1 MRGIVAPVFGL
12 LAVACVVFGALNA
25 TIWRPSS
32 EIAASAKVSGR
43 YAMTDPGV
51 LSMVAERSTLVVHT
65 NSSKTRVCIALSTR
79 KDAAGWLAGSKYTRI
94 TGMSDW
100 QTLTTSAQKASG
112 SSAAQDSAVEFESSD
127 MWRSVKCGTGNV
139 SLTSRATSSD
149 VIALIDTGSNS
160 ARTSVTVH
168 WVRVKLPDFATPF
181 YFIAALLALM
191 TVLSASVFAMPD
203 TKRRK
208 VPGEPKPKDPD
219 EISFSEALA
228 GSLNIIKRTFTPRK
242 SNKPRKRHAPGAS
255 AQSAAESSRQ
265 EENQAGDTSPAEG
278 NGLATSEPVVVD
290 PMSRNLVADMQQ
302 RIGPVQTASDGH
314 VDDTGASVSA
324 GADSHTGH
332 ALSMDASLGVG
343 QSAIGDFTIGE
354 HAEEELHASGGEEPH
369 HRHGRHSGAEETSQ
383 AGIAEDSAPV
393 AFQPHQHSR
402 HARHGGQ
409 QQPVQ
414 EQPQQAAHSYASLHN
429 DTVWYPDG
437 DIDFGSA
444 GQFDHNASPSQPGA
458 EESQA
463 SAASQQDEAEN
474 HAADATAPE
483 ADESHPAV
491 LRHARTHAPAPV
503 NAEATSVIDPK
514 ELQAYFARWASQQE
528 ETDGGSADGD
538 DNDEESKE

>member
-51 LSMVAERSTLVVHT
+51 LSMVAERSTLVVHAT
-65 NSSKTRVCIALSTR
+65 SSKTRVCIALSTR

-100 QTLTTSAQKASG
+100 QTLTTSTQKASG

-168 WVRVKLPDFATPF
+168 WVRAKLPDFATPF

-228 GSLNIIKRTFTPRK
+228 GSLSTIKRMFAPRK
-242 SNKPRKRHAPGAS
+242 STKPRKRHATGAS
-255 AQSAAESSRQ
+255 VQSAVESSDQ
-265 EENQAGDTSPAEG
+265 EGHQATDASPAEG
-278 NGLATSEPVVVD
+278 SGQAAAEPVVVD
-290 PMSRNLVADMQQ
+290 PVSRNLVADMQQ
-302 RIGPVQTASDGH
+302 RIQPTQT
-314 VDDTGASVSA
+314 
-324 GADSHTGH
+324 
-332 ALSMDASLGVG
+332 
-343 QSAIGDFTIGE
+343 E
-354 HAEEELHASGGEEPH
+354 
-369 HRHGRHSGAEETSQ
+369 
-383 AGIAEDSAPV
+383 SAPV

-402 HARHGGQ
+402 HTMHDGQ
-409 QQPVQ
+409 PQPVQ
-414 EQPQQAAHSYASLHN
+414 EQSQAAHSYASLHN
-429 DTVWYPDG
+429 DTVWYPDE
-437 DIDFGSA
+437 DIDLGSA
-444 GQFDHNASPSQPGA
+444 GQFGHNASFSQPGA
-458 EESQA
+458 EEPQA
-463 SAASQQDEAEN
+463 SAASQQDGAEN
-474 HAADATAPE
+474 HAADGTAPE
-483 ADESHPAV
+483 TDESHPAA

-528 ETDGGSADGD
+528 ETDGDSGD

>member
-51 LSMVAERSTLVVHT
+51 LSMVAERSTLVVHAT
-65 NSSKTRVCIALSTR
+65 SSKTRVCIALSTR

-100 QTLTTSAQKASG
+100 QTLTTSTQKASG

-168 WVRVKLPDFATPF
+168 WVRAKLPDFATPF

-228 GSLNIIKRTFTPRK
+228 GSLSTIKRMFAPRK
-242 SNKPRKRHAPGAS
+242 STKPRKRHAPGTS
-255 AQSAAESSRQ
+255 VQSAVESSDQ
-265 EENQAGDTSPAEG
+265 EGHQATDASPAEG
-278 NGLATSEPVVVD
+278 SGQAAAEPVVVD
-290 PMSRNLVADMQQ
+290 PVSRNLVADMQQ
-302 RIGPVQTASDGH
+302 RIQPTQT
-314 VDDTGASVSA
+314 
-324 GADSHTGH
+324 
-332 ALSMDASLGVG
+332 
-343 QSAIGDFTIGE
+343 E
-354 HAEEELHASGGEEPH
+354 
-369 HRHGRHSGAEETSQ
+369 
-383 AGIAEDSAPV
+383 SAPV

-402 HARHGGQ
+402 HAMHDGQ
-409 QQPVQ
+409 PQPVQ
-414 EQPQQAAHSYASLHN
+414 EQSQAAHSYASLHN
-429 DTVWYPDG
+429 DTVRYPDE

-444 GQFDHNASPSQPGA
+444 GQFGHNASFSQPGA
-458 EESQA
+458 EEPQA
-463 SAASQQDEAEN
+463 SAASQQDGAEN
-474 HAADATAPE
+474 HAADGTAPE
-483 ADESHPAV
+483 TDESHPAA

-528 ETDGGSADGD
+528 ETDGDSGDD

>member
-1 MRGIVAPVFGL
+1 MTKTHESHEEHAVFERPSHHARIMRGIVAPVFGL

-51 LSMVAERSTLVVHT
+51 LSMVAERSTLVVHAT
-65 NSSKTRVCIALSTR
+65 ASKTRVCIALSTR

-100 QTLTTSAQKASG
+100 QTLTTSTQKASG

-168 WVRVKLPDFATPF
+168 WVRAKLPDFATPF

-228 GSLNIIKRTFTPRK
+228 GSLSIIKRMFAPRK
-242 SNKPRKRHAPGAS
+242 SNKPRKRHAPGVPV
-255 AQSAAESSRQ
+255 QSAVESSDQ
-265 EENQAGDTSPAEG
+265 EGHQATDASPAEG
-278 NGLATSEPVVVD
+278 NGQAAAEPVVVD
-290 PMSRNLVADMQQ
+290 PVSRNLVADMQH
-302 RIGPVQTASDGH
+302 RIQPTQT
-314 VDDTGASVSA
+314 
-324 GADSHTGH
+324 
-332 ALSMDASLGVG
+332 
-343 QSAIGDFTIGE
+343 E
-354 HAEEELHASGGEEPH
+354 
-369 HRHGRHSGAEETSQ
+369 
-383 AGIAEDSAPV
+383 SAPV

-402 HARHGGQ
+402 HAMHDGQ
-409 QQPVQ
+409 PQPVQ
-414 EQPQQAAHSYASLHN
+414 EQSQAAHSYASLHN

-444 GQFDHNASPSQPGA
+444 GQFDHNASFSQPGA
-458 EESQA
+458 EEPQA
-463 SAASQQDEAEN
+463 SSASQQDGAEN
-474 HAADATAPE
+474 HAADGTAPE
-483 ADESHPAV
+483 TDESHPAA

-514 ELQAYFARWASQQE
+514 ELQAYFARWASQQA
-528 ETDGGSADGD
+528 ETDGDSGDGD

>member
-228 GSLNIIKRTFTPRK
+228 GSLNIIKRTFAPRK
-242 SNKPRKRHAPGAS
+242 SNKPRKRHAQGAS

-302 RIGPVQTASDGH
+302 RVNRLRRIPRPSPSSRISIHATPGM
-314 VDDTGASVSA
+314 
-324 GADSHTGH
+324 ADS
-332 ALSMDASLGVG
+332 SSLCR
-343 QSAIGDFTIGE
+343 SNRNKPRIRM
-354 HAEEELHASGGEEPH
+354 LHCIMTPSGIRMG
-369 HRHGRHSGAEETSQ
+369 TS
-383 AGIAEDSAPV
+383 I
-393 AFQPHQHSR
+393 
-402 HARHGGQ
+402 
-409 QQPVQ
+409 
-414 EQPQQAAHSYASLHN
+414 
-429 DTVWYPDG
+429 
-437 DIDFGSA
+437 
-444 GQFDHNASPSQPGA
+444 
-458 EESQA
+458 
-463 SAASQQDEAEN
+463 SAAPGNLTTTHLPHNRGRRNRKHQLLRNRTRQRIMPP
-474 HAADATAPE
+474 TAL
-483 ADESHPAV
+483 
-491 LRHARTHAPAPV
+491 LRKRTNPTRQYSGMHVPMP
-503 NAEATSVIDPK
+503 
-514 ELQAYFARWASQQE
+514 RHR
-528 ETDGGSADGD
+528 
-538 DNDEESKE
+538 